1 MDSHTFGSLSRH
13 KAAHTPSAIRAR
25 LGAGPDRSYL
35 RDFVYGAMDGV
46 VTTFAVVSGVAGAG
60 LSSGVVIVLGM
71 ANLIADGFSMAMS
84 NFLGTRAERELLE
97 RARRDE
103 EHHISVHPDGER
115 EEIRQIFLAKGFV
128 GAELESAVDIIT
140 SDIDR
145 WVDTMLREE
154 LGLAL
159 EGPSP
164 GRAALTTLVSF
175 VMVGSIPL
183 VPFIQQFLVSEPG
196 AAPYRWSALVTGAA
210 FFGVGAAK
218 AGFVQQRWHWSGLET
233 LLLGGGTAGLAYLV
247 GVLLRGVAA
256 AAI

>member
-1 MDSHTFGSLSRH
+1 MDTKRAGAPSRHEASHT
-13 KAAHTPSAIRAR
+13 PPAIRAR
-25 LGAGPDRSYL
+25 LGAGPHHSYL

-46 VTTFAVVSGVAGAG
+46 VTTFAIVSGVAGAG
-60 LSSGVVIVLGM
+60 LSSGVVIVLGL

-84 NFLGTRAERELLE
+84 NFLGTRAERDLIA

-103 EHHISVHPDGER
+103 ERHIAVHPAGER
-115 EEIRQIFLAKGFV
+115 EEIRQIFLGKGFA
-128 GAELESAVDIIT
+128 GDELERAVDIIT

-164 GRAALTTLVSF
+164 VRAAATTLASF
-175 VMVGSIPL
+175 VLVGL
-183 VPFIQQFLVSEPG
+183 VPLLPFILQFVVPG
-196 AAPYRWSALVTGAA
+196 SVTSAYASSAVVTGAA

-218 AGFVQQRWHWSGLET
+218 GRFVRQSWHWSGFET
-233 LLLGGGTAGLAYLV
+233 LLLGSGAAVLAYLV
-247 GVLLRGVAA
+247 GALLRGVVT
-256 AAI
+256 I